1 MSPVD
6 IVALIGGCILA
17 CAAGFLFIE
26 LVNKKALAEEA
37 MAVVGESASRVV
49 AVQQKEIDRR
59 DARDRGYIHDGAVK
73 VVSPNWQPAIL
84 DPGAEP
90 PVPDQR
96 AELREWRAAWIE
108 PNEEFIL
115 ETDRILKTIEWE
127 RITSAAQEAGGAN
140 DRWEQSA

>member
-1 MSPVD
+1 MSLLD
-6 IVALIGGCILA
+6 IVALIGACILA
-17 CAAGFLFIE
+17 CAAGCLFIE

-37 MAVVGESASRVV
+37 VAVISGSASRVV
-49 AVQQKEIDRR
+49 HAQRDEIDRLN
-59 DARDRGYIHDGAVK
+59 ARDRDYPRARSG
-73 VVSPNWQPAIL
+73 PQPAIL